1 MERQCPN
8 TLTPAKLESSDEFI
22 YLFNPPAHFQ
32 NIVKYIEYSRRCSK
46 VVGVYSQT
54 RCGAHTHIV
63 ASDIKQTLANNAKL
77 GNKELPFINV
87 CILQDT
93 YTFSI
98 WKLFMNHWHLK
109 GQSLHM

>member
-1 MERQCPN
+1 MKRQCPN
-8 TLTPAKLESSDEFI
+8 TLTPAQLESSDEFI

-32 NIVKYIEYSRRCSK
+32 NIVEYVEYSQRCSK
-46 VVGVYSQT
+46 VGGVYSQT
-54 RCGAHTHIV
+54 RRGAHTHIV

-109 GQSLHM
+109 GQSFPM